1 MIISPVLF
9 QVGSGLVESISQI
22 AVIAGTVVLL
32 LLLVAFGG
40 VAYKSLRGDGIR
52 WPEDVDDANPADD
65 GEVQRADN
73 DDEWKYY

>member
-1 MIISPVLF
+1 MMLSPVLL

-32 LLLVAFGG
+32 LLFVAFGSF
-40 VAYKSLRGDGIR
+40 AYKSIRGDGIR
-52 WPEDVDDANPADD
+52 WPEDVDDPNSGDD
-65 GEVQRADN
+65 TEVQRADG